1 MSDYLNQ
8 VEIERNVDS
17 LLKYIQE
24 DRPGSARVIA
34 RREDVDPK
42 ILAKLSMHS
51 SEMVRV
57 LIARNLK
64 TPTDVLKM
72 MTLDTNVA
80 IRDSAKFSLGRL
92 GKPKDPDPVVPKQ
105 VKKEKPVEDVV
116 KDIKKEKK
124 PKKRRKDKK
133 KDKK

>member
-8 VEIERNVDS
+8 VEIERNTDS
-17 LLKYIQE
+17 LLKYIQD
-24 DRPGSARVIA
+24 DRPGAARAVA
-34 RREDVDPK
+34 KREDIDPK
-42 ILAKLSMHS
+42 ILAHLSMHP

-57 LIARNLK
+57 LVARNLK
-64 TPTDVLKM
+64 TPTDILKM

-92 GKPKDPDPVVPKQ
+92 GKPEVLEPLNSKPE
-105 VKKEKPVEDVV
+105 KKEKPVDEVV
-116 KDIKKEKK
+116 KEIKKEKK